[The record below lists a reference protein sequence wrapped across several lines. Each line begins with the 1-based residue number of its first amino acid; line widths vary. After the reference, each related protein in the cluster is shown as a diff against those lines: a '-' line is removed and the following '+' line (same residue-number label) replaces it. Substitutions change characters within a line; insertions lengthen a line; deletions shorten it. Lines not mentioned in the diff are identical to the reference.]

1 MLIQSAYAEAG
12 GMSIQQI
19 GQNIAPLA
27 VIIVIFYFLVIRP
40 QQKKLKNHHNMINN
54 LQRGDEILTAG
65 GILGKVA
72 KLEADTG
79 LLLVEIA
86 PEVKVKIKKE
96 TVSQVMIS
104 ETRGVTTEKKVVA
117 SENKG
122 KTKKKNAKN

>member
-1 MLIQSAYAEAG
+1 
-12 GMSIQQI
+12 
-19 GQNIAPLA
+19 
-27 VIIVIFYFLVIRP
+27 
-40 QQKKLKNHHNMINN
+40 MINN

-86 PEVKVKIKKE
+86 PEVRVKIKKE

>member
-54 LQRGDEILTAG
+54 LQRDDEILTAG

-96 TVSQVMIS
+96 TISQVMIS
-104 ETRGVTTEKKVVA
+104 EKREVTSEK
-117 SENKG
+117 KG